1 MQGNVQKVKA
11 VKNYLRT
18 MIKLFNNKGT
28 ALRNYAQ
35 KKLSSRINRNA
46 HSIFQDR
53 VFSEAVSWKNGLL
66 QGFVL
71 KKSIKKFRQG
81 ALTAKNKSKP
91 PPLDFQNALEACH
104 QQEESK
110 NPSPFYDMVS
120 EANSSYL
127 VKSPNNNRFR
137 FSIDPGNNK
146 SPIFDPI
153 NDSNMLTNS
162 NNIEINHELL
172 KNMYEKVESHE
183 KEGNPELNRENQEK
197 EGNEKVENHEK
208 EGKETPAEIYFS
220 RKEEKSFSIPSSFL
234 HSLSISEQMKKVN
247 SSGMDMKLLSFIKDK
262 YEEVKEKDF

>member
-1 MQGNVQKVKA
+1 
-11 VKNYLRT
+11 

-28 ALRNYAQ
+28 SLRNYAQ

-81 ALTAKNKSKP
+81 ALTAKNRSKP

-104 QQEESK
+104 NQQEESK

-120 EANSSYL
+120 EANSSFL
-127 VKSPNNNRFR
+127 AKSPNNKFR
-137 FSIDPGNNK
+137 FSVDPGNNK
-146 SPIFDPI
+146 SPIFDPN
-153 NDSNMLTNS
+153 NDTNMLTNS

-172 KNMYEKVESHE
+172 KNMYEKVENHE
-183 KEGNPELNRENQEK
+183 KEGNTK
-197 EGNEKVENHEK
+197 VKVENHEK
-208 EGKETPAEIYFS
+208 EGNAKVKNHEKEGNEIAAELYFS
-220 RKEEKSFSIPSSFL
+220 RKEERSSSIPSSFL
-234 HSLSISEQMKKVN
+234 HSPSISEQMKKVN

-262 YEEVKEKDF
+262 YEEGKANDF